1 MPRKRLMAIVATVS
15 VAIAGAAA
23 ALLPITASEAAAA
36 CATAYNNST
45 VYTGG
50 AVVSYN
56 SHNWTA
62 KWWTQYE
69 APSTGGSGVWQ
80 DNGTCGGGSGGGGGG
95 TTACNYP
102 GWVAG
107 QYYAVGAIVRY
118 TNGLYYQAT
127 HENPGY
133 DPTISTWF
141 WSPYACSGG
150 GGGGGGGGT
159 SGFVVSEAQFNQMFP
174 SRNSFYTYAGL
185 TD

>member
-69 APSTGGSGVWQ
+69 APSTGGSGVWS
-80 DNGTCGGGSGGGGGG
+80 DNGACDGGSGGGGGTG
-95 TTACNYP
+95 ACDYP
-102 GWVAG
+102 DWVAG
-107 QYYAVGAIVRY
+107 QNYPTGAI
-118 TNGLYYQAT
+118 
-127 HENPGY
+127 
-133 DPTISTWF
+133 
-141 WSPYACSGG
+141 
-150 GGGGGGGGT
+150 
-159 SGFVVSEAQFNQMFP
+159 
-174 SRNSFYTYAGL
+174 
-185 TD
+185 

>member
-1 MPRKRLMAIVATVS
+1 MPRKRLMAIVATLG

-69 APSTGGSGVWQ
+69 APSTG
-80 DNGTCGGGSGGGGGG
+80 N
-95 TTACNYP
+95 TTRLR
-102 GWVAG
+102 
-107 QYYAVGAIVRY
+107 Q
-118 TNGLYYQAT
+118 
-127 HENPGY
+127 
-133 DPTISTWF
+133 
-141 WSPYACSGG
+141 
-150 GGGGGGGGT
+150 
-159 SGFVVSEAQFNQMFP
+159 
-174 SRNSFYTYAGL
+174 
-185 TD
+185 